1 MSNGPSKSSPGVA
14 PPGLVGQCEIEDIGL
29 ITFERISSLISKPFK
44 VGTLFEDDGIGA
56 FLEFV
61 HKVYENPFL
70 KI

>member
-14 PPGLVGQCEIEDIGL
+14 VPGLVGQCEIEDIGL

-44 VGTLFEDDGIGA
+44 VLFEDDEIGA

-61 HKVYENPFL
+61 HKVYEKL
-70 KI
+70 